1 MPGSITTP
9 TDFNDQAALAGL
21 QAVAAAVAAA
31 APVDQPARRDA
42 VPPWPEMSDEDEAF
56 YRDEPSPTDT
66 ASAEL
71 QPWPEPSIPGVLKT
85 PDIPCSI
92 LPGIWGEF
100 AQAVSDNTQTPPAMS
115 VLVALGVLATLLQG
129 RYEIDLKSHREVL
142 ALWCVSVSASGTRK
156 SAVMGEFQ
164 APLLRWEKLLR
175 DRMRRDI
182 VRNEAIRSTT
192 LKRIEGLKQAA
203 SKAKGDEIK
212 AIRSEIEAEEMAM
225 PDVMRAPTLFTEDTT
240 PETMQRLVSD
250 NRGRMAALSDEPG
263 LFRILGG
270 LYSKGGASLDI
281 FLKGHVGSSLKVER
295 ESRSVFV
302 PRPCISLNLMIQ
314 PDLTAD
320 LAGSNQFRASGLMAR
335 FFYAVPVSNVG
346 KRDVRQR
353 HVIPMMTR
361 EAYETAVSD
370 LLADYP
376 PQAGADTKPKALFLD
391 DPAEDL
397 FLDFSQ
403 TIEDQQGEG
412 GAFDAI
418 RDWTSKLPGSTA
430 RVAALLELASKGLH
444 ATTVSLESMHQ
455 AIKLARLLIP
465 HTKAAFGLL
474 GADVVEADVIAVL
487 KWIRCNQLTEFT
499 QREAQK
505 AMEYRFK
512 TTDKL
517 KKALDSLKGRDC
529 IRFEAKKNPVGRPG
543 RPSIVICVNPA
554 VLSPLSVLS

>member
-1 MPGSITTP
+1 MPGLTNP
-9 TDFNDQAALAGL
+9 TDFNDLAALAGL
-21 QAVAAAVAAA
+21 DDVAAAIAAA
-31 APVDQPARRDA
+31 APVDPPARRDT
-42 VPPWPEMSDEDEAF
+42 VPPWPEMSDSDIAY

-66 ASAEL
+66 TSAEP

-100 AQAVSDNTQTPPAMS
+100 AQAVSDNTQTPPAIA
-115 VLVALGVLATLLQG
+115 VLAALGVLATLLQG

-164 APLLRWEKLLR
+164 APPLHWEKLLR
-175 DRMRRDI
+175 DRKKRDI

-212 AIRSEIEAEEMAM
+212 AIRADIEAEELAM
-225 PDVMRAPTLFTEDTT
+225 PDVMRAPILFTEDTT
-240 PETMQRLVSD
+240 PETMQRLVSE
-250 NRGRMAALSDEPG
+250 NGGRMAALSDEPG

-302 PRPCISLNLMIQ
+302 SRPCISLSLMIQ
-314 PDLTAD
+314 PDIVAD

-353 HVIPMMTR
+353 HIIPMRTR
-361 EAYETAVSD
+361 EAYEAAVFD

-376 PQAGADTKPKALFLD
+376 PEAGADTKPKALYLD
-391 DPAEDL
+391 NLAEEA

-403 TIEDQQGEG
+403 EIEDQQGEG

-430 RVAALLELASKGLH
+430 RVAALLELAATGLH

-455 AIKLARLLIP
+455 AIKLARLLLP
-465 HTKAAFGLL
+465 HTRAAFGLL
-474 GADVVEADVIAVL
+474 GADAVDADLIAVL
-487 KWIRCNQLTEFT
+487 KWIRCFQLKEFT

-505 AMEYRFK
+505 AMEHRFK
-512 TTDKL
+512 TVDKL
-517 KKALDSLKGRDC
+517 KKALDALKARDC
-529 IRFEAKKNPVGRPG
+529 IRVETKKPTTG
-543 RPSIVICVNPA
+543 RPSTVIRVNPL
-554 VLSPLSVLS
+554 VLSMNSVLS